1 MQALVVDD
9 SAIFRK
15 LITDYLVSWGFGVT
29 VAENGTDAQR
39 ILGQPDAPRLVL
51 LDWVL
56 PDIDGTELCKRI
68 RKDVANENYTYV
80 ILLTGKEGR
89 QNMLEAMDAGADD
102 YLEKPF
108 DDLELK
114 ARLVVGKRILD
125 LHQQLV
131 SARESMRHAA
141 THDSLTSL
149 LNRGAILSTL
159 ERELVRGQR
168 EHTPVGIILGDI
180 DHFKNV
186 NDTLGHLFGDEALRE
201 IGRCLRDQLRIYDSV
216 GRYGGE
222 EFLMVLPNC
231 NWQNTM
237 SRANELRE
245 FIAQTPVN
253 YSGVEKLVSMSM
265 GVSVAEGGAKT
276 DTEILLNHADAG
288 LYSAKAKGRNRVE
301 RFSDP
306 AKKIAAARKK

>member
-1 MQALVVDD
+1 MQVLVVDD

-39 ILGQPDAPRLVL
+39 FLDQPDAPRLVL

-68 RKDVANENYTYV
+68 RKEGADDHYIYV

-89 QNMLEAMDAGADD
+89 ENMLEAMSAGADD

-114 ARLVVGKRILD
+114 ARLMVGKRILD

-131 SARESMRHAA
+131 ATRESMRHAA

-149 LNRGAILSTL
+149 LNRGEIVSTL

-168 EHTPVGIILGDI
+168 EHSPVGVILGDI

-201 IGRCLRDQLRIYDSV
+201 IARRLREQLRVYDSV

-237 SRANELRE
+237 VRANELRE
-245 FIAQTPVN
+245 FIAHTPVT
-253 YSGVEKLVSMSM
+253 YSGVEKLVTMSM
-265 GVSVAEGGAKT
+265 GISVAEV
-276 DTEILLNHADAG
+276 DTKMGTEVLLNQADAG
-288 LYSAKAKGRNRVE
+288 LYSAKANGRNRVE
-301 RFSDP
+301 RFSDIP
-306 AKKIAAARKK
+306 KKTAAARRK